1 MGNWHPKARA
11 QHQTA
16 NPILKELLDYWFGFL
31 LVKQMLDHST
41 DLDNIFQALAD
52 PTRRAI
58 VEQLGDGPKSVSE
71 IALPLDMT
79 LAAVVQHVQLL
90 ENCQLI
96 TTQKQGRVRTC
107 RIKPETLKTLES
119 WLNQRRR
126 QWEQH
131 FDRLAAVLDEQSP
144 KRKKP

>member
-1 MGNWHPKARA
+1 
-11 QHQTA
+11 
-16 NPILKELLDYWFGFL
+16 
-31 LVKQMLDHST
+31 MLDHST

-58 VEQLGDGPKSVSE
+58 VEQLGSGPKSVSE

-107 RIKPETLKTLES
+107 RIKPETLKVLEG

-131 FDRLAAVLDEQSP
+131 FDRLAAVLDEPSP

>member
-1 MGNWHPKARA
+1 
-11 QHQTA
+11 
-16 NPILKELLDYWFGFL
+16 
-31 LVKQMLDHST
+31 MLDHST
-41 DLDNIFQALAD
+41 GLGDIFQALAD

-58 VEQLGDGPKSVSE
+58 FEQLGTGPRSVSE

-107 RIKPETLKTLES
+107 RIRPETLKTLEG

-126 QWEQH
+126 QWDQH
-131 FDRLAAVLDEQSP
+131 FDRLAAVLDEP
-144 KRKKP
+144 ALKRKKP

>member
-1 MGNWHPKARA
+1 
-11 QHQTA
+11 
-16 NPILKELLDYWFGFL
+16 
-31 LVKQMLDHST
+31 MLDHSAQ
-41 DLDNIFQALAD
+41 LDGIFQALSD

-58 VEQLGDGPKSVSE
+58 VEQLGTGPKSVSE

-96 TTQKQGRVRTC
+96 TTQKHGRVRTC
-107 RIKPETLKTLES
+107 RIRPETLKTLEG

-126 QWEQH
+126 QWEQN

>member
-1 MGNWHPKARA
+1 
-11 QHQTA
+11 
-16 NPILKELLDYWFGFL
+16 
-31 LVKQMLDHST
+31 MLDHSSQ
-41 DLDNIFQALAD
+41 LDGIFQALSD

-58 VEQLGDGPKSVSE
+58 VEQLGMGPKSVSE
-71 IALPLDMT
+71 IAAPLDMT

-96 TTQKQGRVRTC
+96 TTQKHGRVRTC
-107 RIKPETLKTLES
+107 KIVPQTLQTIDA

-144 KRKKP
+144 KRKRP

>member
-1 MGNWHPKARA
+1 M
-11 QHQTA
+11 
-16 NPILKELLDYWFGFL
+16 LDYSS
-31 LVKQMLDHST
+31 QLDG
-41 DLDNIFQALAD
+41 IFQALAD

-58 VEQLGDGPKSVSE
+58 VEQLGMGPKSVSE

-96 TTQKQGRVRTC
+96 TTQKLGRVRTC
-107 RIKPETLKTLES
+107 RIKPETLKTLEG

-131 FDRLAAVLDEQSP
+131 FDRLTGFEFPRPGQ
-144 KRKKP
+144 